1 MRRFKSYYPREG
13 KHLADLV
20 GYVHLVELCTGLSAR
35 RERENMTEREKALA
49 DKIMQAELFKMNKER
64 TEYLKDKHGDK
75 ILEDDALKAMRI
87 LADCVLPSLISDKR
101 DRFFDGYRKYLEYAM
116 NICQYCD
123 AHTHGGNEMARG
135 LYWRM
140 GKALAY
146 GSFEWFIL
154 CMERN
159 RDPLKKFYAPRKEVL
174 KPIVEDL
181 QKFENATKQKFYG
194 LSLPSRVGKALAF
207 DTPVLTNNG
216 WKKHGDLTIKDKVV
230 GFDGDFKDILQI
242 HEPCRMEYRV
252 TFSDGDEFV
261 CHGNHEWYVFNK
273 HKQKIENVA
282 TKDMITTLKCND
294 GHNAYFLPI
303 KERMWGSHTSLWVA
317 PYTLGAWLGDG
328 RNQNP
333 DICEPH
339 DDYAIIQSVIDDGY
353 PITWSSTH
361 KITGVEYYGFASLR
375 KDLQKYGMCHSR
387 RRVPKHIPE
396 EYFCADEEQRLELL
410 AGLLDTDGTLSQ
422 KEHRYAFSTSEP
434 ELRDSFVK
442 LISTFGWRVCVMEYP
457 PTVSSSGIKANK
469 PNWRISFNPNIYI
482 PCRIKRKQLNEFSKQ
497 QMIGIEKIEKL
508 RDDEVIYGNCIS
520 VDGGIYCVG
529 ERMKPTHNSTI
540 SLLFLAWV
548 ALRKPNSHSAMGGH
562 SGMLAKG
569 FWKELMNFF
578 TSSEYC
584 FEEMY
589 RLHHPEYANQP
600 MIIDKSAEDLTITF
614 GDADRFATITCR
626 GIDGTWTGAV
636 DVSSDGYLYVDDLV
650 RDREHS
656 LNPVRMENTW
666 QEYLNKMVDRK
677 NDGAKELMVGTL
689 WNIYDPLNRLANIY
703 ADNNAYKFRKIPAL
717 DYKTDESNFN
727 YAINGFSTQYYREMR
742 ERLDEAEWMAK
753 FQQNPQIRE
762 GILFVKADLHRFSE
776 IPNSGQ
782 FYVWCDPALGGGD
795 FTSMPIVIEADGKY
809 KVVDWLY
816 NNASP
821 KVTVPKI
828 VDKIIKW
835 HIPHLGIEY
844 NGGAGALVHKE
855 IKDEL
860 TRRDALWCEIE
871 PEYANTRLSKADKIK
886 GRADFVKDNFEFLE
900 DLLQEDEYKKA
911 FNDMCIYTTIGK
923 NVHDDSADSI
933 TSLALKIRPFSENG
947 TVYIPDVNPFR
958 QYGGRIY

>member
-1 MRRFKSYYPREG
+1 M
-13 KHLADLV
+13 
-20 GYVHLVELCTGLSAR
+20 HLVELCTGLSAR

-174 KPIVEDL
+174 RPIVEDL

-194 LSLPSRVGKALAF
+194 LSTPSRIGK
-207 DTPVLTNNG
+207 
-216 WKKHGDLTIKDKVV
+216 
-230 GFDGDFKDILQI
+230 
-242 HEPCRMEYRV
+242 
-252 TFSDGDEFV
+252 
-261 CHGNHEWYVFNK
+261 
-273 HKQKIENVA
+273 
-282 TKDMITTLKCND
+282 
-294 GHNAYFLPI
+294 
-303 KERMWGSHTSLWVA
+303 
-317 PYTLGAWLGDG
+317 
-328 RNQNP
+328 
-333 DICEPH
+333 
-339 DDYAIIQSVIDDGY
+339 
-353 PITWSSTH
+353 
-361 KITGVEYYGFASLR
+361 
-375 KDLQKYGMCHSR
+375 
-387 RRVPKHIPE
+387 
-396 EYFCADEEQRLELL
+396 
-410 AGLLDTDGTLSQ
+410 
-422 KEHRYAFSTSEP
+422 
-434 ELRDSFVK
+434 
-442 LISTFGWRVCVMEYP
+442 
-457 PTVSSSGIKANK
+457 
-469 PNWRISFNPNIYI
+469 
-482 PCRIKRKQLNEFSKQ
+482 
-497 QMIGIEKIEKL
+497 
-508 RDDEVIYGNCIS
+508 
-520 VDGGIYCVG
+520 
-529 ERMKPTHNSTI
+529 STI
-540 SLLFLAWV
+540 ALLFMAWV

-689 WNIYDPLNRLANIY
+689 WNIYDPLNRLANMY

-762 GILFVKADLHRFSE
+762 GILFTKADLHRFSE

-855 IKDEL
+855 LKDEL